1 MPKTI
6 VITGASDGIGAAA
19 ARQLT
24 QKGHTVVIVGRT
36 LAKTQTIAAEL
47 GADYF
52 IADFARL
59 DDVRRLATDLA
70 ERYPTIDVLANNAGG
85 VFGDPAPTV
94 DGFEKTFQVNHLAPF
109 LLTTLLMPTLE
120 HSHATVIQ
128 TASDAARISGK
139 LVMGDL
145 NNTAGRSPTR
155 AYGDA
160 KLANILFTSE
170 LQRRYG
176 RRGVA
181 AAAFHPGTVAT
192 NFASDTSSRAMRFVY
207 SNPLI
212 RRLITTA
219 DGGAEQLVWLASTTP
234 ILDWNP
240 GTYYEKGRTAQKV
253 NPQVTSL
260 ALAAELWEASARMVS
275 LDTAPE
281 R

>member
-219 DGGAEQLVWLASTTP
+219 DGGAAQLVWLASTTP